1 MTPPRNPAH
10 LLGISQDPAITRLLR
25 ACGADEACIAGVAS
39 DYDQFLALAAALPY
53 CAGHPLR
60 DELNAKLTAA
70 TGLSVPLC
78 PHTAQAHWDAW
89 TVRYWLGRDSV
100 ESDPTACPPC
110 PLCGASDP
118 IILREDGLIRLP
130 SPLTVREPDLT
141 AWSASLEAALTTHA
155 PLSLRL
161 PKEYAFTRPNPYHAG
176 LAVSK
181 VYRGEDLTAAE
192 ENLLLTQALRVW
204 GLALTR
210 GENPPRLIL
219 RGGDPAAVTALCA
232 YLAASKGL
240 APMTWIPDDPTHAE
254 ALSGLYGG
262 VGTGYALPKGIS
274 SQEAEAIQ
282 AAYAVVAPIGRAVIL
297 Q

>member
-10 LLGISQDPAITRLLR
+10 LLGITQDPAITRLLR

-39 DYDQFLALAAALPY
+39 DYDQFLALAAALPL

-60 DELNAKLTAA
+60 DELNARLTAA
-70 TGLSVPLC
+70 TGLTAPLC
-78 PHTAQAHWDAW
+78 PHTAQAHWEAW
-89 TVRYWLGRDSV
+89 V
-100 ESDPTACPPC
+100 EIHLYGQEGTATRLPSSC
-110 PLCGASDP
+110 PLCPPAGP
-118 IILREDGLIRLP
+118 TLLRAADLTRLP
-130 SPLTVREPDLT
+130 HPAAVKAPDLA
-141 AWSASLEAALTTHA
+141 AWSTALEDALPADGTLAQLT
-155 PLSLRL
+155 L
-161 PKEYAFTRPNPYHAG
+161 PTGYAFTRPNPYHAG

-181 VYRGEDLTAAE
+181 VYRGENLTPAE
-192 ENLLLTQALRVW
+192 GDLLLTQALRVW

-210 GENPPRLIL
+210 EACAPRLIL

-232 YLAASKGL
+232 YLATAKALPSL
-240 APMTWIPDDPTHAE
+240 IWIPDEPPRAE
-254 ALSGLYGG
+254 ALCGLYGQ

-282 AAYAVVAPIGRAVIL
+282 AAYAAVAPIGRAVIL

>member
-10 LLGISQDPAITRLLR
+10 LLGITQDPAITRLLR

-39 DYDQFLALAAALPY
+39 DYDQFLALAAALPL

-70 TGLSVPLC
+70 TGLTVPLC
-78 PHTAQAHWDAW
+78 PHTAQAHWEAW
-89 TVRYWLGRDSV
+89 VEIHLYGR
-100 ESDPTACPPC
+100 EGTATRLPSSC
-110 PLCGASDP
+110 PLCPPAGP
-118 IILREDGLIRLP
+118 TLLRAADLTRLP
-130 SPLTVREPDLT
+130 HPAAVKAPDLA
-141 AWSASLEAALTTHA
+141 AWSTALEDALPADGTPA
-155 PLSLRL
+155 LSVL
-161 PKEYAFTRPNPYHAG
+161 PTGYAFTRPNPYHAG

-181 VYRGEDLTAAE
+181 VYRGEDLTPAE
-192 ENLLLTQALRVW
+192 GDLLLTQALRVW

-210 GENPPRLIL
+210 EENPPRLLL

-232 YLAASKGL
+232 YLAAAKALPSL
-240 APMTWIPDDPTHAE
+240 IWIPDEPPHAE
-254 ALSGLYGG
+254 ALCGLYGQ

-282 AAYAVVAPIGRAVIL
+282 AAYAAVAPIGRAVIL

>member
-10 LLGISQDPAITRLLR
+10 LLGITQDPAITRLLR

-70 TGLSVPLC
+70 TGLTVPLC
-78 PHTAQAHWDAW
+78 PHTAQAHWEAW
-89 TVRYWLGRDSV
+89 VEIHLYGR
-100 ESDPTACPPC
+100 EGTATRLPSSC
-110 PLCGASDP
+110 PLCPPAGP
-118 IILREDGLIRLP
+118 TLLRAADLTRLP
-130 SPLTVREPDLT
+130 HPVAVKAPDLA
-141 AWSASLEAALTTHA
+141 AWSTALEDALPADGTLAQLT
-155 PLSLRL
+155 L
-161 PKEYAFTRPNPYHAG
+161 PTGYAFTRPNPYHAG

-192 ENLLLTQALRVW
+192 GDLLLTQALRVW

-232 YLAASKGL
+232 YLAAAKALPSL
-240 APMTWIPDDPTHAE
+240 IWIPDEPPHAE
-254 ALSGLYGG
+254 ALCGLYGQ

-282 AAYAVVAPIGRAVIL
+282 AAYAAVAPIGRAVIL

>member
-1 MTPPRNPAH
+1 MPHSPRNPSH
-10 LLGISQDPAITRLLR
+10 LLGITQDPAIARLLR
-25 ACGADEACIAGVAS
+25 ACGADEACITGVAS

-70 TGLSVPLC
+70 TGLTVPLC
-78 PHTAQAHWDAW
+78 PHTAQAHWEAW
-89 TVRYWLGRDSV
+89 TARHWFGRGAV
-100 ESDPTACPPC
+100 EPEPTTCSRFVEPEPT
-110 PLCGASDP
+110 
-118 IILREDGLIRLP
+118 ILRESDLTPLP
-130 SPLTVREPDLT
+130 SPLTVRAPDLPG
-141 AWSASLEAALTTHA
+141 WSLALETALTTHA

-181 VYRGEDLTAAE
+181 VYRGEDLTPAE
-192 ENLLLTQALRVW
+192 GDLLLTQALRVW

-210 GENPPRLIL
+210 EACAPRLIL
-219 RGGDPAAVTALCA
+219 RGGDPTAVTAFCA
-232 YLAASKGL
+232 YLAAAKALPSL
-240 APMTWIPDDPTHAE
+240 IWIPDEPTHAE
-254 ALSGLYGG
+254 ALCGLYGQ

-274 SQEAEAIQ
+274 SQEAETIQ
-282 AAYAVVAPIGRAVIL
+282 AAYAAVAPIGRAVIL